1 MYCVA
6 FQFHQ
11 KSVQLFLLFTHHGF
25 SLQDPEVLH
34 SPLPVFHRPPS
45 IEPERTVMRPRD
57 PDRVVLTVEP
67 PKKFLEPDSPSSVDH
82 LIGPQSPDIEVASN
96 RRPRVSDNT
105 ELLDRLLE
113 EEPFT
118 TLEPSVPSRGG
129 ESGIC
134 GSRGQYKRVF
144 DYDNA
149 ISEESGHHSPGAEG
163 VSACSTALVHHH
175 PQDSHRRP
183 EKPDDDDDHLDAEE
197 VTGDTI
203 AQKTLD
209 DDSGKSS
216 MENVSSQADDVS
228 RTSIV
233 PSSSS
238 PAGIP
243 TDSHGNNIARCRP
256 SPRHPV
262 TEHSSPLLLMKSVPS
277 LSSKN
282 KQPVNMDTTNNKICS
297 NSATRSSIPKSPLTP
312 QAGNANCQMD
322 SEPFDPWEPRV
333 KGPSGASYENVNLRN
348 STTKSNSA
356 ERVADNNDRYSLYD
370 SSDRSKDSSSA
381 GDSGVVVDL
390 QGNSSLQNKRHGRNK
405 SETVLL

>member
-1 MYCVA
+1 M
-6 FQFHQ
+6 
-11 KSVQLFLLFTHHGF
+11 
-25 SLQDPEVLH
+25 QDPEVLH

-45 IEPERTVMRPRD
+45 IEPETTVMRPRD

-113 EEPFT
+113 EEPLA
-118 TLEPSVPSRGG
+118 TLEPSVPGIGG
-129 ESGIC
+129 GSGIC

-149 ISEESGHHSPGAEG
+149 ISEKSGQHSSGVEG
-163 VSACSTALVHHH
+163 VPACSTALVHHH
-175 PQDSHRRP
+175 PPDPHRRS
-183 EKPDDDDDHLDAEE
+183 EKPDDNDDHLDAEDI
-197 VTGDTI
+197 TGDTI
-203 AQKTLD
+203 IAQETLD

-228 RTSIV
+228 RTSTV

-238 PAGIP
+238 PAGTP
-243 TDSHGNNIARCRP
+243 TDPHGNNIARCRP

-282 KQPVNMDTTNNKICS
+282 KQPVSTDPTYNKICS

-312 QAGNANCQMD
+312 QTGNANCQLD
-322 SEPFDPWEPRV
+322 SKEPFDPWEPRV
-333 KGPSGASYENVNLRN
+333 KAPSGASYENVNLRS
-348 STTKSNSA
+348 STTKSNSS
-356 ERVADNNDRYSLYD
+356 EKVADDNDRYSLYD
-370 SSDRSKDSSSA
+370 SIDRSKDSSSA

-390 QGNSSLQNKRHGRNK
+390 QGNSSLQSKRNSRNK